1 MKRLFSILL
10 LAVFTVRCVPGAAA
24 PPAIAHHTSPWPSE
38 APTKPGTPS
47 KPQVKGGMP
56 MKASLPGTVPL
67 SDLTQSGATTGQVAQ
82 WNGSAWAPGTGGSGI
97 TAITGDVQA
106 SGSGSVSAQVVSVA
120 TQAGPFQVNNP
131 AVTNFSTGN
140 NGSVT
145 YELTTTTSSAT
156 PNTSM
161 TFGLPGSGG
170 VAGNVSIVISGLV
183 SGTTT
188 GVSQVWSGFV
198 VDHAGTCATMS
209 AGGTLTALSTGSNGT
224 VASTPVSVALS
235 GCSINVTVTGTAST
249 NWVWSATLQLLVAG
263 P

>member
-10 LAVFTVRCVPGAAA
+10 LAIFAVGCVPGAAA
-24 PPAIAHHTSPWPSE
+24 PPAIAHRTSPWPSE

-120 TQAGPFQVNNP
+120 AQSGPFQVNNP
-131 AVTNFSTGN
+131 GVTNFSSGN
-140 NGSVT
+140 NGTLT
-145 YELTTTTSSAT
+145 YQLGTTTTDAT
-156 PNTSM
+156 PNTVMS
-161 TFGLPGSGG
+161 FSLPGSGG
-170 VAGNVSIVISGLV
+170 VAGNLSLFVSGLV

-188 GVSQVWSGFV
+188 GASQLWSGFV
-198 VDHAGTCATMS
+198 VDHAGTCAVMS
-209 AGGTLTALSTGSNGT
+209 TGGTITQLSAGSNGT

-235 GCSINVTVTGTAST
+235 GCNIVVTVTGTAST
-249 NWVWSATLQLLVAG
+249 NWQWSTTLQLAVAG